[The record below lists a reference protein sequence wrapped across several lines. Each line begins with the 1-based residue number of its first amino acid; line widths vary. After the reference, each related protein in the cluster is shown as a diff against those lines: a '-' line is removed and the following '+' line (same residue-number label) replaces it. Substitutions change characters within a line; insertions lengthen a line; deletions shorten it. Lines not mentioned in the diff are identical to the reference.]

1 MIGRMSEDAGHA
13 GIVYWRR
20 SPWNGARCVPV
31 ALSLLPGE
39 FRAQDAVGNVVFQ
52 GDPREVGGRLT
63 RLGTLLVDVDGRRYA
78 LVGRGGALSPEPSAG
93 QQAAVSA
100 FRPPSAA
107 AGGAVDLLLNG
118 GAAARMRAWRT
129 WLSEAGARLR

>member
-1 MIGRMSEDAGHA
+1 MGEDTGYA

-31 ALSLLPGE
+31 LLSLLPGVV
-39 FRAQDAVGNVVFQ
+39 RVQDRDGRVVLQ
-52 GDPREVGGRLT
+52 EDPRKVGGRLT
-63 RLGTLLVDVDGRRYA
+63 RLGTLLVDAGGRRYA
-78 LVGRGGALSPEPSAG
+78 LVGRGAVVSPGPSAG
-93 QQAAVSA
+93 QQAAVSG

-107 AGGAVDLLLNG
+107 GGGAVDLLLNG

-129 WLSEAGARLR
+129 LLGEAGARLR